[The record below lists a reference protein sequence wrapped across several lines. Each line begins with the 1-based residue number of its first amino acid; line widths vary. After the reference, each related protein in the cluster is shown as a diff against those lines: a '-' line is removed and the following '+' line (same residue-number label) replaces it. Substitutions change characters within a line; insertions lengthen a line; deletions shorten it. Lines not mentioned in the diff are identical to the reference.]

1 MRLKILLTSNNP
13 RDDENLLHD
22 IRVWLQY
29 VARGNWRASENKDS
43 DGRTLLTLDFHN
55 SMDAFE
61 FENWRG
67 IHRRIRRI

>member
-13 RDDENLLHD
+13 RDDEYLLHD
-22 IRVWLQY
+22 IRMWLQY
-29 VARGNWRASENKDS
+29 VARGNWRASEHEDS
-43 DGRTLLTLDFHN
+43 DGRTLLIVDFHN
-55 SMDAFE
+55 STDAFE